1 MSLHFLWQDLSKFEN
16 TSRRKKRRKPGR
28 DVMGCWGKISGTWL
42 KRRSWSA
49 VLCYMFYF
57 SSLFLFNYGS
67 LMSVFTAYV
76 RICLCD
82 SFICSLYICVCVDVQ
97 VTICVWKADVFQ
109 FVKQE
114 QVKGCRIVHS
124 LQLNSFYSIE
134 LWLEL
139 HNSICG
145 HCVTIQSVHLLQSQ
159 GMFSTCN

>member
-1 MSLHFLWQDLSKFEN
+1 MYVDICWEQCALP
-16 TSRRKKRRKPGR
+16 RPGR
-28 DVMGCWGKISGTWL
+28 KGLWWRWL
-42 KRRSWSA
+42 TLSPVVQPA
-49 VLCYMFYF
+49 VAFAFPVLSCQKANCTAT
-57 SSLFLFNYGS
+57 LALLFNYGS

-124 LQLNSFYSIE
+124 LQLNSFYSID

-159 GMFSTCN
+159 GMFSTYN